1 VTSPT
6 ILNAP
11 HVSTKYKPNAIKKAG
26 EAKRI
31 EQIYQMDKRHGE
43 LLAAGDRDGL
53 LELAGEYLLLGN
65 HGGCPTIANKI
76 TMEAEGL

>member
-1 VTSPT
+1 MTSPT
-6 ILNAP
+6 ILSAP
-11 HVSTKYKPNAIKKAG
+11 HVSTKYKPNAEKKRG
-26 EAKRI
+26 ETRRI

-65 HGGCPTIANKI
+65 HGGCPGLASRI
-76 TMEAEGL
+76 TAEAMNL